1 MMGHRRIL
9 LAAAVCATAGA
20 GMQGWPLFA
29 QQGGTQPAQTQ
40 PAGGGAHG
48 AGGVLSWQIGSATL
62 GGGYEPALSAAR
74 QSNKP
79 LLIMFGAPWC
89 EWCRKLNEDM
99 KSPEIQ
105 AEVAGFERLYV
116 DFDANRELARKL
128 GVGPI
133 PALRIVRPTGRMQAV
148 QDGYLPPGPLAAWLK
163 EGKTGAAV
171 VGLEALL
178 DEDTLSDETVT
189 KLVGMFGDPEASVRE
204 AALRR
209 LLAHRA
215 KAAAAV
221 VKALSD
227 KALAVR
233 LTAIDLL
240 DSWKAPVEGIDP
252 WRVETITKERVSA
265 LEAWASR
272 PDAAAA
278 TAPALDEQRR
288 AEARDLIGRMLQA
301 ADEDVAAVRERLARY
316 GTALLPDIYAALAA
330 AGNDRDRQR
339 LTLLRYRVAASD
351 ALALQ
356 WPAGLERLA
365 SPQVKVRH
373 SALEELTSRAGAR
386 DTGLLLELFS
396 DPDALVRETALRLL
410 QKTGAASATDA
421 LANLLKDPDPN
432 VRAAVLKSVAES
444 PSPQITAKIA
454 AYLGE
459 ERDIDLVVH
468 AARVLRN
475 ADAPVAT
482 KTLYTL
488 LDHESWRVRA
498 EATEALTEKPGTT
511 AEQKAEF
518 YARMLRLL
526 DDADGFVASRALMA
540 VETADGLPS
549 LKEVAGAAEKHP
561 ELASLAVAVMANNLK
576 SDPKGVDYLRS
587 FATHKDAGVRAAT
600 ITGLAGAVG
609 EGAADALQRALEDP
623 DERVRI
629 AATRAIFAQLKTWW
643 QTQRARAG
651 SSPSGL
657 GALLSVF
664 GGGSGGGSGGG
675 GTAGRRPAWLTAFR
689 PELEKLMASPSKEL
703 SFRATLPLVGL
714 GDTETAVPVLKERVK
729 ENPNSLEDASEVLP
743 FLPWEPR
750 LALFDDLK
758 ERSSA
763 RSLSYLARGLS
774 ADGDSRAAE
783 PLWLL
788 LEHREATW
796 EILNY
801 VESPLRRV
809 LLGSEY
815 SDEVTPAL
823 KRSATETLV
832 KRISGGNERQKALAL
847 ALLSAVDPVVTAE
860 WTAKIIADPKNT
872 PELRRDAFQ
881 IQLSMLSRPEGET
894 AAVAALALDD
904 PLRRQLALDFLAIG
918 PDAVRYL
925 RQTIYLRGAVSYSD
939 YSSGTPIAPV
949 PPRGLK
955 AEQVKPFLSD
965 ANPRT
970 AAIAGY
976 LLALFRDRSGLDK
989 LLAYYRTNSTDHD
1002 EVCRLVY
1009 RAIAAL
1015 DDDALTPVLA
1025 EIYKTLSKSGT
1036 WNLREFYWTI
1046 RSMTGERCMALRKQM
1061 RDEVGMEALR

>member
-1 MMGHRRIL
+1 
-9 LAAAVCATAGA
+9 LAKWLKDGRAGA
-20 GMQGWPLFA
+20 
-29 QQGGTQPAQTQ
+29 
-40 PAGGGAHG
+40 
-48 AGGVLSWQIGSATL
+48 
-62 GGGYEPALSAAR
+62 E
-74 QSNKP
+74 
-79 LLIMFGAPWC
+79 
-89 EWCRKLNEDM
+89 
-99 KSPEIQ
+99 
-105 AEVAGFERLYV
+105 
-116 DFDANRELARKL
+116 
-128 GVGPI
+128 
-133 PALRIVRPTGRMQAV
+133 
-148 QDGYLPPGPLAAWLK
+148 
-163 EGKTGAAV
+163 V
-171 VGLEALL
+171 VGFEALL
-178 DEDTLSDETVT
+178 DEDTLSDETVA
-189 KLVGMFGDPEASVRE
+189 KLVGMFADPEASVRE

-221 VKALSD
+221 VKALSH
-227 KALAVR
+227 KTLAVR

-240 DSWKAPVEGIDP
+240 DSWKAPVEGVDP
-252 WRVETITKERVSA
+252 WRVETITKERVAA
-265 LEAWASR
+265 LEAWAAR

-288 AEARDLIGRMLQA
+288 AEARDLIWRMLQA

-316 GTALLPDIYAALAA
+316 GAALLPDIYAALAA
-330 AGNDRDRQR
+330 AETDRDRHR

-373 SALEELTSRAGAR
+373 SALEELTSRAGPR

-432 VRAAVLKSVAES
+432 VRAAVLKSVAEA
-444 PSPQITAKIA
+444 PSPQITARIA
-454 AYLGE
+454 AYVGE

-475 ADAPVAT
+475 AEAPVAT
-482 KTLYTL
+482 KTLYAL

-498 EATEALTEKPGTT
+498 EATEALTQKTGTT

-526 DDADGFVASRALMA
+526 DDSDGFVASRALMA
-540 VETADGLPS
+540 VEGADGLPS
-549 LKEVAGAAEKHP
+549 LKEVAAAAEKHP
-561 ELASLAVAVMANNLK
+561 ELAPLAVKVIANNLK
-576 SDPKGVDYLRS
+576 SDAKGIDYLRS
-587 FATHKDAGVRAAT
+587 FAVHKDAGVRAAT
-600 ITGLAGAVG
+600 ITGLAGALN
-609 EGAADALQRALEDP
+609 EGAADALQRGLEDP
-623 DERVRI
+623 EERVRI
-629 AATRAIFAQLKTWW
+629 AATQAIFAQLERWW
-643 QTQRARAG
+643 QTQKSG
-651 SSPSGL
+651 SSSSASGL
-657 GALLSVF
+657 GAIFSAL
-664 GGGSGGGSGGG
+664 GGG
-675 GTAGRRPAWLTAFR
+675 GGGGGRRRPSWLNAFR
-689 PELEKLMASPSKEL
+689 PELEKLLDAPSKEMR
-703 SFRATLPLVGL
+703 FRASLPLVGL
-714 GDTETAVPVLKERVK
+714 GALEKALPILKESVK
-729 ENPNSLEDASEVLP
+729 ENPNFLEDASEVLP
-743 FLPWEPR
+743 FLPWEQR
-750 LALFDDLK
+750 LALFDYLK

-774 ADGDSRAAE
+774 ADGDGRAAE

-796 EILNY
+796 EILNA

-809 LLGSEY
+809 LMGSEY
-815 SDEVTPAL
+815 SDEVTPAI
-823 KRSATETLV
+823 KRSATEALV

-860 WTAKIIADPKNT
+860 WTVKIIADPKST

-881 IQLSMLSRPEGET
+881 IQLSMLSRPEAET

-904 PLRRQLALDFLAIG
+904 PLRRQMALDFLAIG

-925 RQTIYLRGAVSYSD
+925 RQSIYLRGGVSYSD
-939 YSSGTPIAPV
+939 YSSGTPIAPL

-955 AEQVKPFLSD
+955 PEQVKPFLND

-976 LLALFRDRSGLDK
+976 FLALFQDRSGLDK
-989 LLAYYRTNSTDHD
+989 LMNYYHTNSTDHD